1 MQPIIGIIGNFNGAL
16 IPEHANLP
24 ISYIGQ
30 GYLDAVKKA
39 GGIPV
44 IIPPKSSLESISTLI
59 ERIDGLL
66 LPGGK
71 DIDPYFYDEEP
82 SLKLGA
88 IDSTLDA
95 FEIEFLRQAYERDLP
110 DRKSVV

>member
-44 IIPPKSSLESISTLI
+44 IIPPKSSLESISALI
-59 ERIDGLL
+59 DRIDGLL

-82 SLKLGA
+82 SLKLGRSIRPLMLLRSNFYAKLMNA
-88 IDSTLDA
+88 IFRL
-95 FEIEFLRQAYERDLP
+95 
-110 DRKSVV
+110 

>member
-1 MQPIIGIIGNFNGAL
+1 MQPIIGIIGNFNGDL

-44 IIPPKSSLESISTLI
+44 IIP
-59 ERIDGLL
+59 
-66 LPGGK
+66 
-71 DIDPYFYDEEP
+71 
-82 SLKLGA
+82 LKA
-88 IDSTLDA
+88 R
-95 FEIEFLRQAYERDLP
+95 LRA
-110 DRKSVV
+110 SVL

>member
-39 GGIPV
+39 EAV
-44 IIPPKSSLESISTLI
+44 T
-59 ERIDGLL
+59 
-66 LPGGK
+66 
-71 DIDPYFYDEEP
+71 
-82 SLKLGA
+82 
-88 IDSTLDA
+88 
-95 FEIEFLRQAYERDLP
+95 
-110 DRKSVV
+110 